1 MSGKERIRD
10 SDEAV
15 ISETK
20 NNIPSRAEILQSID
34 VEIDNGRKDQQL
46 RGWTS
51 WAILGAIAVII
62 WSMLIVIEGARF
74 SIYHIFLIFVIL
86 LVADDL
92 IDLISGAI
100 TPIRS
105 EPTTSTRFYRFSQI
119 LGANRLFLLCYFA
132 RSLTLSIMG
141 FIFYYCVI
149 RISAIMFVC
158 YYGFTSFGA
167 IVVFVLSF
175 TRLPVSLQITNR
187 WVSINKL
194 IIVFIILIGYVNFWW
209 KTKDILLMSEYKVG
223 LLLAAFAF
231 LLFRLVVST
240 HGSWLHLQL
249 VALRRNFALGDIDS
263 ISALRQLD
271 ITLRGMEMSDIL
283 QHDLGEILRL
293 IEIVQREVSGAR
305 KILDEADQSVMQ
317 KQKTISEMENLLQVI
332 ESSFSRFPDLV
343 DALSLKVDRFSGRIQ
358 AIRILYPKTTK
369 HTEGIVDKLGQEIA
383 ALKANWKKLKGNYDS
398 MLNIIKGYC
407 DHATKQ

>member
-62 WSMLIVIEGARF
+62 WLMLIVIEGARF
-74 SIYHIFLIFVIL
+74 SIYRIFLIFVIL

-92 IDLISGAI
+92 IDLISDAVS
-100 TPIRS
+100 PIRS

-119 LGANRLFLLCYFA
+119 LGANRLFVLCYFA
-132 RSLTLSIMG
+132 RSLTLLIMG

-158 YYGFTSFGA
+158 YYGFISFGA

-187 WVSINKL
+187 WASISKL

-209 KTKDILLMSEYKVG
+209 KTRDILLMSEYKVG
-223 LLLAAFAF
+223 LLLAAFTF
-231 LLFRLVVST
+231 LVFRLVVST

-249 VALRRNFALGDIDS
+249 VALRRSFALGDIDS

-271 ITLRGMEMSDIL
+271 ITLRGMEMSDII

-293 IEIVQREVSGAR
+293 IEIVQREMSEAR
-305 KILDEADQSVMQ
+305 KILDEVDQSIMQ
-317 KQKTISEMENLLQVI
+317 KQKTTSEMENLLQVI

-343 DALSLKVDRFSGRIQ
+343 DALSLKVDRFSGRIR
-358 AIRILYPKTTK
+358 AILILHPKTTK
-369 HTEGIVDKLGQEIA
+369 HAEGIVDKLGQEIA

-398 MLNIIKGYC
+398 MLNIIRGHC
-407 DHATKQ
+407 DHATK